1 MIIKRSSMVL
11 AAGSILLALFMMLSS
26 AGIVVA
32 DDGGDSLVIAASS
45 SFFTQGN
52 VLSKGGVPTGS
63 FAYEGL
69 IARNREGGY
78 DGWLADS
85 WEANGDASVWTFHLV
100 KNAKWHDGHPF
111 SSADVKFTHDY
122 LKEKKLWLSSVLAKV
137 DHVECPDENTAIFH
151 LKTPFPAF
159 LDSLSHCP
167 GIGIIPKH
175 IWETIDDPDHYADD
189 KFIGTGP
196 FKFEKAISEQYV
208 KLVANEIYHGEKP
221 QVKEVIMKIITNKDS
236 QILSLRSGEVDVVSD
251 ISPAVARSLSGSD
264 GIDVSVVSD
273 TKGYELGMQ
282 CNNSPTD
289 NKDFRK
295 AMAHA
300 VNRERICE
308 IVFDGYAHPTLTTFL
323 MPVVAHD
330 FVNEEVPGVD
340 YEYDMDKAEDMLESA
355 GFMDRNKD
363 GWREGPDGEKLNLIM
378 VISGNGADAS
388 GRMAEV
394 LKEEWKKIG
403 LDMEIKL
410 TESEQYAEQRRQSN
424 FFISGMPYL
433 MHDDAD
439 DLSHFE
445 CNSYFGQKNW
455 YDFNN
460 ARYNELNEKLRSTA
474 DREERKQVGY
484 EMQEILAE
492 ETPSIP
498 ICSADLI
505 FAHRSD
511 RFTGW
516 KNLTPLYWDV
526 DTKMLLN
533 LKRA

>member
-1 MIIKRSSMVL
+1 MTIK
-11 AAGSILLALFMMLSS
+11 SS
-26 AGIVVA
+26 AMGRAFGILFLSFFVA
-32 DDGGDSLVIAASS
+32 ASFIGNVAADSGEDPLVIAASS

-78 DGWLADS
+78 DGWLAKS
-85 WEANGDASVWTFHLV
+85 WESNDDASIWTFHLV
-100 KNAKWHDGHPF
+100 DNATWHDGEPF
-111 SSADVKFTHDY
+111 TSEDVKFTHDY
-122 LKEKKLWLSSVLAKV
+122 LKKKKLWLSSVLSKV
-137 DHVECPDENTAIFH
+137 DHVECPDENTAIFY
-151 LKTPFPAF
+151 LKTPFSAF

-175 IWETIDDPDHYADD
+175 IWESVDDPDHYADD

-208 KLVANEIYHGEKP
+208 KLVANENYHGQKP
-221 QVKEVIMKIITNKDS
+221 QVKEAILKIITNKDS
-236 QILSLRSGEVDVVSD
+236 QILSLRSGDVDVVSD
-251 ISPAVARSLSGSD
+251 ISPAVAKSLIGSQ
-264 GIDVSVVSD
+264 GIDVSVVPD
-273 TKGYELGMQ
+273 TRGYELGMQ

-289 NKDFRK
+289 NKDFRN

-300 VNRERICE
+300 INRERICD
-308 IVFDGYAHPTLTTFL
+308 IVFDGYAHPTMTTFL

-330 FVNEEVPGVD
+330 FVNEDVPGDD
-340 YEYDMDKAEDMLESA
+340 YGYDLKKAKDLLESA
-355 GFMDRNKD
+355 GFLDSDGD
-363 GWREGPDGEKLNLIM
+363 GWREGPDKEKLNLIF
-378 VISGNGADAS
+378 VIQGNGADAS

-394 LKEEWKKIG
+394 LKEEWKQIG
-403 LDMEIKL
+403 LDVKIKL
-410 TESEQYAEQRRQSN
+410 TESEQYSEERRHSN

-455 YDFNN
+455 YDFSNQ
-460 ARYNELNEKLRSTA
+460 RYNELNEKLRSIA
-474 DREERKQVGY
+474 DRDERRKIGY
-484 EMQEILAE
+484 EMQEILADE
-492 ETPSIP
+492 VPSVP

-511 RFTGW
+511 RFAGW
-516 KNLTPLYWDV
+516 ENLTPLYWDV